1 MEGRVGLTARVQI
14 GEKGRLVIPAD
25 FRNALGIQSGDT
37 VILSYQDNQLR
48 VETLRSRIRRAQ
60 ERVRQL
66 VPEGVSLSEEL
77 SAERREAAKYE

>member
-1 MEGRVGLTARVQI
+1 MGLQARVQI